1 MAVPEGMLIIM
12 HFVWTDAAFELTDAF
27 ADAEFKLKSHILFKV
42 AFEMPYYILKNFP
55 NVFVSKRLISNYF
68 VILYTSGSLLLYF
81 DLQFCKK

>member
-1 MAVPEGMLIIM
+1 MLIIM

-55 NVFVSKRLISNYF
+55 NVFGPKGLF
-68 VILYTSGSLLLYF
+68 LTTL
-81 DLQFCKK
+81 